1 MLENGPGNRHHKQ
14 HKFSSEQRS
23 DSVDLHRDGHLRALP
38 FSLSLSFS
46 LSLFLSLSLSLSLSL
61 CFFLFSFFFTSAASG
76 C

>member
-46 LSLFLSLSLSLSLSL
+46 LSLFLSLSLSL